1 MAADLCKLCATE
13 NCVIPSLEAFE
24 EGIDLPLV
32 YMIFYEYFFKSSVGD
47 SAWKKACLE
56 AKDPTEPL
64 AAAQE
69 EAFAMILL
77 RNNYFAWLWEAKME
91 FKDLLI
97 TEYDTKKEREFKY
110 EDVGYSLLKQRIDL
124 EVDVN
129 EEDMDKILVKSSVP
143 VNPLYARLQKDDGKK
158 LKKVWD
164 KAAENTKYKELKK
177 AWALENEDRE
187 NDVEEENEQ
196 TVDVG
201 TKKRKRLRSFRE
213 YTCANDEEGR
223 FKGWSL
229 RAAEDMATLIATLN
243 STAAKYKVFRRAY
256 RATYRNKLTDS
267 GKKKKAIQLPV
278 PVNYS
283 TNVWGLADIPEVEV

>member
-1 MAADLCKLCATE
+1 
-13 NCVIPSLEAFE
+13 VFPSLESFE
-24 EGIDLPLV
+24 EGINMPLV

-64 AAAQE
+64 AAPQE

-91 FKDLLI
+91 FRDLLV
-97 TEYDTKKEREFKY
+97 TEYESKKERELKC
-110 EDVGYSLLKQRIDL
+110 EDLGYGILKVRINLDAN
-124 EVDVN
+124 VD
-129 EEDMDKILVKSSVP
+129 EEDMDKILVQSPIMGAGVLTP
-143 VNPLYARLQKDDGKK
+143 VYERLYKEDTRK

-164 KAAENTKYKELKK
+164 KASKNTKYKELKK
-177 AWALENEDRE
+177 AWNLENEALNNQE
-187 NDVEEENEQ
+187 EPNDQENEQ
-196 TVDVG
+196 PTDIG

-229 RAAEDMATLIATLN
+229 RAADDMAALIAKLD
-243 STAAKYKVFRRAY
+243 STPAKYQVFRRAY
-256 RATYRNKLTDS
+256 RATYQNKLTDS
-267 GKKKKAIQLPV
+267 GKKKKPIQQPV
-278 PVNYS
+278 PVNYPR
-283 TNVWGLADIPEVEV
+283 NVWGLADIPEVDV